1 MEKAVKKIIFDTD
14 IGGDCDDTGALA
26 ILQQA
31 QKSNLAK
38 LLAVTVS
45 TSSPYACG
53 CADAIN
59 RYYDNVVPIG
69 QTDGVPP
76 GDDVDF
82 FPKSYGAHIT
92 NKFENSYKSDGEKP
106 ENAVKLLRRILA
118 NNQGDK
124 ITLVVV
130 GNNINIAGLLESGA
144 DEISPLMGVEL
155 VKEQVKELSLMG
167 CYFPTEK
174 VPEIWFGDYKMEA
187 ECNIKVDIKSAQT
200 VFSKCPVPIVVSH
213 YLIGLYIRTG
223 GILIKTQPKNP
234 VAESYRVHSNGNR
247 YSWDPIS
254 AYYAVYGLGNILTAE
269 KRGKVSIDD
278 NGISTFE
285 EDPNG
290 LHVILECENYEKAE
304 RILDNAMQ
312 GI

>member
-1 MEKAVKKIIFDTD
+1 MKKIIFDTD

-31 QKSNLAK
+31 QKANLAK

-59 RYYDNVVPIG
+59 RYYNNVVPIG

-76 GDDVDF
+76 GEDVNF
-82 FPKSYGAHIT
+82 FPQSYGAHIA
-92 NKFENSYKSDGEKP
+92 NKFENSYTPKGAKKP
-106 ENAVKLLRRILA
+106 ENAVKLLRKILA

-130 GNNINIAGLLESGA
+130 GCNINIAGLLESGA
-144 DEISPLMGVEL
+144 DEISPLTGIEL
-155 VKEQVKELSLMG
+155 VKEQVEEVSLMG
-167 CYFPTEK
+167 CYFPTEQ
-174 VPEIWFGDYKMEA
+174 VPEIWFGDFKMEA

-200 VFSKCPVPIVVSH
+200 VFNLCPVPIVVSH
-213 YLIGLYIRTG
+213 YLIGWYIHTG
-223 GILIKTQPKNP
+223 GILIKTQEKNP
-234 VAESYRVHSNGNR
+234 VAESYKVHSNGNR
-247 YSWDPIS
+247 DSWDPIS
-254 AYYAVYGLGNILTAE
+254 AYYAVYGLGDILTAE

-290 LHVILECENYEKAE
+290 LHVILECEDYKKAE
-304 RILDNAMQ
+304 RVLDSAMQ

>member
-1 MEKAVKKIIFDTD
+1 MKKIIFDTD

-31 QKSNLAK
+31 QKANLAK

-59 RYYDNVVPIG
+59 RYYNNVVPIG

-76 GDDVDF
+76 GEDVNF
-82 FPKSYGAHIT
+82 FQQSYGAHIA
-92 NKFENSYKSDGEKP
+92 NKFENSYTPKGAKQP
-106 ENAVKLLRRILA
+106 ENAVKLLRKILA

-130 GNNINIAGLLESGA
+130 GCNINIAGLLESGA
-144 DEISPLMGVEL
+144 DEISPLTGIEL
-155 VKEQVKELSLMG
+155 VKEQVEEVSLMG
-167 CYFPTEK
+167 CYFPTEQ
-174 VPEIWFGDYKMEA
+174 VPEIWFGDFKMEA

-200 VFSKCPVPIVVSH
+200 VFNLCPVPIVVSH
-213 YLIGLYIRTG
+213 YLIGWYIHTG
-223 GILIKTQPKNP
+223 GILIKTQEKNP
-234 VAESYRVHSNGNR
+234 VAESYKVHSNGNR
-247 YSWDPIS
+247 DSWDPIS
-254 AYYAVYGLGNILTAE
+254 AYYAVYGLGDILTAE
-269 KRGKVSIDD
+269 KRGKVRIDD

-290 LHVILECENYEKAE
+290 LHVILECEDYKKAE
-304 RILDNAMQ
+304 GVLDSAMQ